1 MLILRK
7 SFHLCLLTGMCAS
20 TLSLTVQVN
29 VAKDVM
35 LKNMETMMIRQD
47 KLDTMVDKSDGLL
60 DAANQFQK
68 AGGKLRSHMWWQV
81 CTRALFYL

>member
-1 MLILRK
+1 MSFGVLI
-7 SFHLCLLTGMCAS
+7 HLSSPSRSPL
-20 TLSLTVQVN
+20 QVN

-81 CTRALFYL
+81 GHSCG